1 MKFSQ
6 LAHEKSASL
15 WLSSK
20 NHPFIKGIEDGT
32 LPLSAFKAY
41 LIQDNYYVKNYL
53 AIYDKILATSQDSQV
68 IGALK
73 SGIQAI
79 TAYDVDQQN
88 GIYQGLNMTNDEIQ
102 QAEILPTTYHYTC
115 HMHHAFDSYGE
126 VHALAAL
133 LPCPWLYLE
142 IFQEMLARK
151 DYLKG
156 TQQIYIDFVNSY
168 ADETFQGYV
177 HEMIQLLDD
186 LVNKHQDEL
195 DMDLLLQQFMYS
207 SAEELRF
214 WQMTLLPEK
223 WDSYTS
229 AQSK

>member
-1 MKFSQ
+1 MKFSE

-15 WLSSK
+15 WLSSE

-88 GIYQGLNMTNDEIQ
+88 GIYQGLNMTEDEIQ
-102 QAEILPTTYHYTC
+102 QAEIL
-115 HMHHAFDSYGE
+115 
-126 VHALAAL
+126 
-133 LPCPWLYLE
+133 
-142 IFQEMLARK
+142 
-151 DYLKG
+151 
-156 TQQIYIDFVNSY
+156 
-168 ADETFQGYV
+168 ADCKNHPNTACF
-177 HEMIQLLDD
+177 
-186 LVNKHQDEL
+186 
-195 DMDLLLQQFMYS
+195 
-207 SAEELRF
+207 
-214 WQMTLLPEK
+214 
-223 WDSYTS
+223 
-229 AQSK
+229 